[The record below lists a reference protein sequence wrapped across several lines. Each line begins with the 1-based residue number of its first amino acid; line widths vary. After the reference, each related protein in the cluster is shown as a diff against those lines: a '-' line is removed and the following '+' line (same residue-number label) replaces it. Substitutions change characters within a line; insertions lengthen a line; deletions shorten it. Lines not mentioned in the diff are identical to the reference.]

1 MAERIY
7 GLSSDNKNNI
17 HSWDTLT
24 ADGSTPGVEVNGTN
38 FTFVDVVA
46 GTNPNVTVSHQG
58 SLDGTNW
65 FELEGHSYNS
75 HGVQAKFYSGRP
87 MRYVRA
93 TVSSIG
99 GDETVTSSVMVN

>member
-17 HSWDTLT
+17 HEWAPLT

-38 FTFVDVVA
+38 FTFVDTIV
-46 GTNPNVTVSHQG
+46 GSNVTISHQG

-65 FELEGHSYNS
+65 FELEAHSHNAS
-75 HGVQAKFYSGRP
+75 GTDAHFYGQRP

-93 TVSSIG
+93 TATSIG
-99 GDETVTSSVMVN
+99 DGESATCSVMVN

>member
-7 GLSSDNKNNI
+7 GLSSDNRHNI
-17 HSWDTLT
+17 HVWDTLT
-24 ADGSTPGVEVNGTN
+24 ADGSTPAVEGNGTN

-46 GTNPNVTVSHQG
+46 GTNPNVTISHQG

-65 FELEGHSYNS
+65 FELEAHSYNT
-75 HGVQAKFYSGRP
+75 HGTQAKFYNGRP

-99 GDETVTSSVMVN
+99 GDENVSSSVMVN